1 MSERTSERMSDPA
14 AGGSAVGRPT
24 PVTNATHTQKPSGMP
39 IHKYGRYEAVDIP
52 DRTWPD
58 NRVTQAPRWLS
69 TDLRDGNQALID
81 PMSPARKREMFDLL
95 VRMGYKEIEVGF
107 PSSGETDFGF
117 VRSIIEEGAIPEDVT
132 ISVLTQAREELIER
146 TVQSLVGAHRA
157 TVHLYNATAPTFRRV
172 VFRGTREQVRQ
183 IAVDGTRL
191 VSEYAEKILGP
202 ETVFGYQYSPE
213 IFTDTELDFA
223 LEVCEGVMDV
233 WQPEEGREIIL
244 NLPATVERSTPS
256 THADRFEWMSR
267 NLSRREHVC
276 LSVHPHNDRG
286 TAVAA
291 AELAIM
297 AGADRIEGCLFGQ
310 GERTGNVDL
319 VTLGMNLF
327 SQGVDPQID
336 FSQIDEIRRTSE
348 YCNQMEI
355 HPRHPYAGD
364 LVYTSF
370 SGSHQDAIKKGFD
383 AMEADAAAQGKTV
396 DEIEWAVPYLP
407 IDPKDVGRSYEAVI
421 RVNSQSGKGGIA
433 YVLKNDH
440 KLDLPRRMQ
449 IEFSRIIQAKTDS
462 EGGEVTPREIWSAF
476 EDEYLPNPAD
486 ANARWG
492 RIQLRSGQ
500 STTDKDGTDTLTVE
514 AVVDGADTVLTGSG
528 NGPIS
533 AFFAALA
540 AVGVD
545 ARLLDYSEHTMSEGA
560 SAQAAS
566 YIECAIDGKVLWGIG
581 IDANTT
587 RASLK
592 AVVSAV
598 NRATR

>member
-1 MSERTSERMSDPA
+1 MANRQQPSQM
-14 AGGSAVGRPT
+14 PT
-24 PVTNATHTQKPSGMP
+24 
-39 IHKYGRYEAVDIP
+39 HKYGQYDQVDIP
-52 DRTWPD
+52 DRTWPN
-58 NRVTQAPRWLS
+58 NRITAAPRWLS

-81 PMSPARKREMFDLL
+81 PMSPERKRRMFDQL
-95 VRMGYKEIEVGF
+95 VKMGYKEIEVGF
-107 PSSGETDFGF
+107 PASGQTDFDF
-117 VRSIIEEGAIPEDVT
+117 VRSIIEEEGAIPDDVT
-132 ISVLTQAREELIER
+132 VSVLTQAREDLIER
-146 TVQSLVGAHRA
+146 TVESLKGAKRA
-157 TVHLYNATAPTFRRV
+157 TVHLYNATAPVFRRV
-172 VFRGTREQVRQ
+172 VFRGSKDDIKQ

-191 VSEYAEKILGP
+191 VMEYAEKLLGP
-202 ETVFGYQYSPE
+202 ETEFGYQYSPE

-223 LEVCEGVMDV
+223 LEVCEAVMDV
-233 WQPEEGREIIL
+233 YQPGPGREIIL

-267 NLSRREHVC
+267 NLSRREHVVI
-276 LSVHPHNDRG
+276 SVHPHNDRG

-291 AELAIM
+291 AELALM
-297 AGADRIEGCLFGQ
+297 AGADRVEGCLFGQ

-336 FSQIDEIRRTSE
+336 FSDIDEIRRTWE
-348 YCNQMEI
+348 YCNQMEV
-355 HPRHPYAGD
+355 HPRHPYVGD

-383 AMEADAAAQGKTV
+383 AMEADAAARGVTV
-396 DEIEWAVPYLP
+396 DDIEWAVPYLP

-449 IEFSRIIQAKTDS
+449 IEFSKLIQAKTDA
-462 EGGEVTPREIWSAF
+462 EGGEVTGSDIWAVF
-476 EDEYLPNPAD
+476 QDEYLPNPA
-486 ANARWG
+486 NPWG
-492 RIQLRSGQ
+492 RIQVRTGQ
-500 STTDKDGTDTLTVE
+500 STTDTDGVDTLTVE
-514 AVVDGADTVLTGSG
+514 ATVDGEDTVLTGTG

-533 AFFAALA
+533 AFFDALQS
-540 AVGVD
+540 VGIDV
-545 ARLLDYSEHTMSEGA
+545 RLLDYQEHTMSEGA

-566 YIECAIDGKVLWGIG
+566 YIECAIGDKVLWGIG

-598 NRATR
+598 NRASR

>member
-1 MSERTSERMSDPA
+1 MSTPN
-14 AGGSAVGRPT
+14 AVGRPT
-24 PVTNATHTQKPSGMP
+24 PITAATVRQRPTAMP
-39 IHKYGRYEAVDIP
+39 VHKYKPYEAVEIP

-58 NRVTQAPRWLS
+58 RRITKAPRWLS

-81 PMSPARKREMFDLL
+81 PMSPARKRAMFDLL
-95 VRMGYKEIEVGF
+95 VKMGYKEIEVGF
-107 PSSGETDFGF
+107 PASGETDFAF
-117 VRSIIEEGAIPEDVT
+117 VRSIIEEGAIPDDVT

-146 TVQSLVGAHRA
+146 TVESLRGAARA

-172 VFRGTREQVRQ
+172 VFRGSKEQIRQ

-191 VSEYAEKILGP
+191 VMEYADKILGD

-223 LEVCEGVMDV
+223 LEVCESVMDV

-267 NLSRREHVC
+267 NLSRREYVC

-291 AELAIM
+291 AELALM

-327 SQGVDPQID
+327 SQGVDPMID
-336 FSQIDEIRRTSE
+336 FSQIDEVRRTAE
-348 YCNQMEI
+348 YCNQMEV
-355 HPRHPYAGD
+355 HPRHPYVGD

-383 AMEADAAAQGKTV
+383 AMEADAAAQGPGVTV
-396 DEIEWAVPYLP
+396 DDLEWAVPYLP

-421 RVNSQSGKGGIA
+421 RVNSQSGKGGVA

-449 IEFSRIIQAKTDS
+449 IEFSKIIQAKTDA
-462 EGGEVTPREIWSAF
+462 EGGEVTPKEIWAIF
-476 EDEYLPNPAD
+476 EDEYLPTPENT
-486 ANARWG
+486 WG
-492 RIQLRSGQ
+492 RIVLRKAQ
-500 STTDKDGTDTLTVE
+500 TSTSSDGTDTLTVE
-514 AVVDGADTVLTGSG
+514 AVVDGAETALTGTG

-533 AFFAALA
+533 AFFDALA
-540 AVGVD
+540 SVGVD
-545 ARLLDYSEHTMSEGA
+545 ARLLDYTEHTMSEGA

-566 YIECAIDGKVLWGIG
+566 YIECAIDGQVLWGIG

-598 NRATR
+598 NRAAR

>member
-1 MSERTSERMSDPA
+1 MANR
-14 AGGSAVGRPT
+14 
-24 PVTNATHTQKPSGMP
+24 QQPSQMP
-39 IHKYGRYEAVDIP
+39 IHKYGQYEQVDLP
-52 DRTWPD
+52 DRSWPQQ
-58 NRVTQAPRWLS
+58 RVTSAPRWLS

-81 PMSPARKREMFDLL
+81 PMSPERKRRMFDQL
-95 VRMGYKEIEVGF
+95 VKMGYKEIEVGF
-107 PSSGETDFGF
+107 PASGQTDFDF
-117 VRSIIEEGAIPEDVT
+117 VRSIIEEEGAIPDDVT
-132 ISVLTQAREELIER
+132 ISVLTQAREDLIER
-146 TVQSLVGAHRA
+146 TVESLKGAKRA
-157 TVHLYNATAPTFRRV
+157 TVHLYNATAPVFRRV
-172 VFRGTREQVRQ
+172 VFRGSRDDIKQ

-191 VSEYAEKILGP
+191 VMEYAEKLLGP
-202 ETVFGYQYSPE
+202 ETEFGYQYSPE

-223 LEVCEGVMDV
+223 LEVCEAVMDV
-233 WQPEEGREIIL
+233 YQPGPGREIIL

-256 THADRFEWMSR
+256 THADRFEWMGR
-267 NLSRREHVC
+267 NLSRREYVC

-291 AELAIM
+291 AELALM
-297 AGADRIEGCLFGQ
+297 AGADRVEGCLFGQ

-336 FSQIDEIRRTSE
+336 FSDIDEIRRTWE
-348 YCNQMEI
+348 YCNQMEV
-355 HPRHPYAGD
+355 HPRHPYVGD

-383 AMEADAAAQGKTV
+383 AMEADAAAKGVTV
-396 DEIEWAVPYLP
+396 DDIEWAVPYLP

-421 RVNSQSGKGGIA
+421 RVNSQSGKGGVA

-449 IEFSRIIQAKTDS
+449 IEFSKIIQAKTDA
-462 EGGEVTPREIWSAF
+462 EGGEVTGGDIWGVF
-476 EDEYLPNPAD
+476 QDEYLPNPQ
-486 ANARWG
+486 NPWG
-492 RIQLRSGQ
+492 RIQVRTGQ
-500 STTDKDGTDTLTVE
+500 SSTDTDGVDTLTVE
-514 AVVDGADTVLTGSG
+514 ATVDGEDTVLTGTG

-533 AFFAALA
+533 AFFDALQSIGID
-540 AVGVD
+540 V
-545 ARLLDYSEHTMSEGA
+545 RLLDYQEHTMSEGA

-566 YIECAIDGKVLWGIG
+566 YIECAIDDKVLWGIG